1 MSAAKP
7 IVTLALLSLLG
18 TGGYCY
24 WLRDKLRAARDTISD
39 QHSAIGRAADDTAT
53 CQRDRDADRAAA
65 AQVASTLKISQ
76 SELDA
81 LRAERAETEKRLEAF
96 RALTASFQKMI
107 DSGKLQVTMRHGR
120 MIVKLPAEILFAS
133 DSADVLKAGQAALA
147 EVAAILRKMPERR
160 FMVAGHT
167 DNLPVTPPSAF
178 QKQPSALHRARGD
191 GHRAAH
197 RRRDESLAPV
207 RRRLQRAR
215 AGPRELVRGGTAREP
230 ADRDRPAPEPR
241 GGPRSRRPD
250 RAPDAGRLGI
260 ACARGRPSAS
270 TLNTAD
276 S

>member
-18 TGGYCY
+18 AGGYCY

-53 CQRDRDADRAAA
+53 CQRDRETDRAAA
-65 AQVASTLKISQ
+65 EQVASTLKISQ

-81 LRAERAETEKRLEAF
+81 LRAERAETEKRLESF

-133 DSADVLKAGQAALA
+133 DSAEVLKAGQAALA
-147 EVAAILRKMPERR
+147 EVAAILKKMPERR

-167 DNLPVTPPSAF
+167 DNLPVAPPSAF
-178 QKQPSALHRARGD
+178 RNNLQLSTARAETVTEQLIADGMNASHLSAAGYSEH
-191 GHRAAH
+191 
-197 RRRDESLAPV
+197 EPV
-207 RRRLQRAR
+207 RENSTEAGRRENRRIEIVLLPNLAEIPVP
-215 AGPRELVRGGTAREP
+215 ADLTARPTPGSP
-230 ADRDRPAPEPR
+230 ASSAHA
-241 GGPRSRRPD
+241 GGP
-250 RAPDAGRLGI
+250 
-260 ACARGRPSAS
+260 PSVH
-270 TLNTAD
+270 
-276 S
+276 